1 MRPTPAAAAAVAV
14 ALALV
19 APGCAADPKDSGAPA
34 ADGVD
39 PCGPS
44 ADPLAVGFTAPCDG
58 GGCAIELRALDPDPP
73 GKGDNTWT
81 VAVAGGWAPTAVT
94 LTPTMPAH
102 GHGTQPA
109 SFALEPAGGAWIT
122 PPVGL
127 FMAGLWRLEFALT
140 AADGA
145 TGSAVLRAC
154 VEG

>member
-1 MRPTPAAAAAVAV
+1 MRPSSPGPLAALAAVA
-14 ALALV
+14 A
-19 APGCAADPKDSGAPA
+19 GCAADPKDSGAPA

-44 ADPLAVGFTAPCDG
+44 ADLLQVDFSVPCAG
-58 GGCAIELRALDPDPP
+58 GGCALELRALDPDPP
-73 GKGDNTWT
+73 GKGDNRWT
-81 VAVAGGWAPTAVT
+81 VAVTGGFAPTSVV

-109 SFALEPAGGAWIT
+109 DFPLEAADGGWIS

-145 TGSAVLRAC
+145 TEAAVLRAC